1 MPDVFGIFH
10 NGAVAGEIADFSH
23 VDNGFF
29 RPFLRIGIIL
39 FRIMQ
44 RFVERLQVGKQEV
57 VVAVQQFFVNNLE
70 QQHIVLFAEHVGV
83 NGVQNAAQVFRVL
96 ITGARIVCVV
106 FAHFLNLFFAQAEQ
120 IEVVGADGFADF
132 DVGAV
137 MPEASNPA
145 VEL

>member
-1 MPDVFGIFH
+1 MK
-10 NGAVAGEIADFSH
+10 
-23 VDNGFF
+23 
-29 RPFLRIGIIL
+29 
-39 FRIMQ
+39 
-44 RFVERLQVGKQEV
+44 RFVECLQIGKQEV

-106 FAHFLNLFFAQAEQ
+106 FAHFLNLLFAQTEQ

-137 MPEASNPA
+137 ISTDGQCA
-145 VEL
+145 VQGKFHIAGA